1 MHVSLHMCTCLYI
14 RSRAPPFGPRFGAPS
29 HTERPQSHRVRRT
42 ASPKQALDIARRAR
56 ESYPT
61 PFHRFTAPSPRV
73 GRAPECCIT
82 HITDVARCIP
92 AGDMEEAAKCA
103 HESAKRARTRRFNE
117 NYNDSPVNGSASP
130 AGGDDKDDDGVDDER
145 VDVSARVAELQ
156 ALPPLQ
162 LAKLIED
169 TKRDLR
175 VMLYVQAAAR

>member
-1 MHVSLHMCTCLYI
+1 
-14 RSRAPPFGPRFGAPS
+14 
-29 HTERPQSHRVRRT
+29 
-42 ASPKQALDIARRAR
+42 
-56 ESYPT
+56 
-61 PFHRFTAPSPRV
+61 
-73 GRAPECCIT
+73 
-82 HITDVARCIP
+82 
-92 AGDMEEAAKCA
+92 MEEAAKCA

-175 VMLYVQAAAR
+175 VMLYVQAAAP